1 MDVSIKASELRDFA
15 SAVGCLGRVGAE
27 LSLVASEQALHIRA
41 LNAAKSAFM
50 AFKFANFDD
59 FEATEFSCTIL
70 AKPVAS
76 CLKNL
81 RSVARLRIYLED
93 DSSPEPHL
101 VFQLISAN
109 GVVRCHRL
117 TIGDG
122 EVLHAVFDDSGC
134 SRLVG
139 PPVTFSN
146 LLEHIHGTDELVAT
160 VLPTSLKLKSFHNPN
175 LADRKGRLQKA
186 LQTEMSIAHG
196 EFDEYEYL
204 GPEEGMQLVFCFRE
218 VRALMSFCDAVEA
231 DHLSMQF
238 HRGGKPLQ
246 FAAQKE
252 GLEIELIMSTMHP
265 RTGSAPPESGRADE
279 EKDNDDPDA

>member
-1 MDVSIKASELRDFA
+1 MPTA
-15 SAVGCLGRVGAE
+15 
-27 LSLVASEQALHIRA
+27 
-41 LNAAKSAFM
+41 
-50 AFKFANFDD
+50 
-59 FEATEFSCTIL
+59 
-70 AKPVAS
+70 P
-76 CLKNL
+76 
-81 RSVARLRIYLED
+81 RS
-93 DSSPEPHL
+93 P
-101 VFQLISAN
+101 
-109 GVVRCHRL
+109 
-117 TIGDG
+117 
-122 EVLHAVFDDSGC
+122 
-134 SRLVG
+134 
-139 PPVTFSN
+139 
-146 LLEHIHGTDELVAT
+146 
-160 VLPTSLKLKSFHNPN
+160 
-175 LADRKGRLQKA
+175 GRLQKA

-218 VRALMSFCDAVEA
+218 VRALVSKPFLIGPSLAAVCAQAKAGRCLRQMSFCDAVEA